1 MREADFK
8 SASFYLITQ
17 TWDLA
22 FMTLG
27 GDTKRTLLNKMGLS
41 KIDDCALRLSSIT
54 LSGENMSELEL
65 MKFYEFDSADLAAN
79 RRGVLSEKQEKKITT
94 SDKKA
99 FRSWFGYIGIL
110 ILIGTVSSA
119 LLLQASP
126 SPRLLPEEV
135 TGLKNIWIVVGVLVA
150 VIIYFLWAAGKVD
163 YSVFSAEGPVR
174 FELIKREHLHEHAN
188 GDKYYE
194 TEKELDFYVGE
205 TVFEDVDNKIK
216 QILKEGDVCK
226 LYYLKNADG
235 RILSAEII
243 SKGKS
248 R

>member
-110 ILIGTVSSA
+110 ILIGAVSSA

>member
-1 MREADFK
+1 MQEADFK

-27 GDTKRTLLNKMGLS
+27 GDTKRTVLNKMGLS

-188 GDKYYE
+188 GDKYYK

>member
-8 SASFYLITQ
+8 SASFYLITRK
-17 TWDLA
+17 WDMV

-27 GDTKRTLLNKMGLS
+27 GDANKTLLYKMGLS
-41 KIDDCALRLSSIT
+41 ETDDCALRLSSVT
-54 LSGENMSELEL
+54 LSGEKMSELEL
-65 MKFYEFDSADLAAN
+65 MKFYEFDSTDLAAN
-79 RRGVLSEKQEKKITT
+79 RRGVLSEKQEKEITT

-110 ILIGTVSSA
+110 ILIGAVFSA
-119 LLLQASP
+119 LLLQDSP

-135 TGLKNIWIVVGVLVA
+135 TGLEIIWSIVGVLVA
-150 VIIYFLWAAGKVD
+150 VIIYFLWGAGKVD
-163 YSVFSAEGPVR
+163 YSVFSAEGPMR
-174 FELIKREHLHEHAN
+174 FELIKREHLREHAN

-243 SKGKS
+243 SKGK
-248 R
+248 

>member
-17 TWDLA
+17 KWDLA

>member
-1 MREADFK
+1 
-8 SASFYLITQ
+8 
-17 TWDLA
+17 
-22 FMTLG
+22 
-27 GDTKRTLLNKMGLS
+27 
-41 KIDDCALRLSSIT
+41 
-54 LSGENMSELEL
+54 MSELEL
-65 MKFYEFDSADLAAN
+65 MKFYEFDSTDLAAN
-79 RRGVLSEKQEKKITT
+79 RRGVLSEKQEKEITT

-110 ILIGTVSSA
+110 ILIGAVFSA
-119 LLLQASP
+119 LLLQDSP

-135 TGLKNIWIVVGVLVA
+135 TGLEIIWSVVGVLLA

>member
-8 SASFYLITQ
+8 SASFYLITRK
-17 TWDLA
+17 WDMV

-27 GDTKRTLLNKMGLS
+27 GDANKTLLYTMGLS
-41 KIDDCALRLSSIT
+41 ETDDCALRLSSVT
-54 LSGENMSELEL
+54 LSGEKMSELEL

-79 RRGVLSEKQEKKITT
+79 RRGVLSKKQEKEITN

-99 FRSWFGYIGIL
+99 FRSWFSYIGIL
-110 ILIGTVSSA
+110 ILVGAVFSA
-119 LLLQASP
+119 LLLQDSP

-135 TGLKNIWIVVGVLVA
+135 TGLKIIWSIVGVLVA
-150 VIIYFLWAAGKVD
+150 GIIYFLWRAGKVD
-163 YSVFSAEGPVR
+163 YSVFNTEGPVR
-174 FELIKREHLHEHAN
+174 FELIKREHLREHAS

-205 TVFEDVDNKIK
+205 TVFEDVDNRIK

-243 SKGKS
+243 LKGK
-248 R
+248 